1 MTVSA
6 AVLSLHTSLQVLMAY
21 ETSILGWVVCL
32 RPTEDMQ
39 RSKIVQAK
47 KTGGAPENVL
57 DNASLQGT
65 PPKVLIDRD

>member
-1 MTVSA
+1 
-6 AVLSLHTSLQVLMAY
+6 MAY